1 MTKYARF
8 FDDGRVIEVHTGN
21 PETDFVASIAAEFE
35 EVPEDVAPNDKRLA
49 DGTFEKYVANA
60 APEAPEPEVL
70 IDEAQLKAFMTRT
83 ERIAYKAAAESDPI
97 VGDFAEMIALQP
109 VALESDETVE
119 AIDKLEELSVL
130 TAARATELK
139 SLEA

>member
-1 MTKYARF
+1 MKKYARF
-8 FDDGRVIEVHTGN
+8 FPDGRVAEIHLGDPAN
-21 PETDFVASIAAEFE
+21 DFVASIAAEFE
-35 EVPEDVAPNDKRLA
+35 EVPDDVHANDKRLD
-49 DGTFEKYVANA
+49 DGTFEPYVAEV
-60 APEAPEPEVL
+60 APPVVTPKFLSENE
-70 IDEAQLKAFMTRT
+70 LKTFMTRA
-83 ERIAYKAAAESDPI
+83 ERIDYKAAAGSDPI

-109 VALESDETVE
+109 VDLESDETVE